1 VTAEGEAAVADGA
14 NGMAVTPPQPGKV
27 SRLQS
32 RVAGDI
38 NMVVRVR
45 NLITSRT

>member
-1 VTAEGEAAVADGA
+1 MDGDAAVADGA
-14 NGMAVTPPQPGKV
+14 NEVAVTPPQPGKV

-32 RVAGDI
+32 REAGDI

-45 NLITSRT
+45 NPITSRT